1 MSTYASSVPS
11 HLGASD
17 PPTLA
22 ADDMGEITA
31 VEGEGEVEG
40 EDAEEEECGFCLFM
54 KGGGCKETFV
64 AWEKCVEEAEKLGE
78 DVVGKCSEATAL
90 LKKCMEAHAE
100 YYEPILRAEE
110 AMLDAAA
117 SDADAAAS
125 DHQNTEEHVEGKNS

>member
-1 MSTYASSVPS
+1 MSTYASSVSS
-11 HLGASD
+11 HLDASD

-22 ADDMGEITA
+22 TDDRGEITA
-31 VEGEGEVEG
+31 VVGEGQVEG
-40 EDAEEEECGFCLFM
+40 EDGEEECGFCLFM

-78 DVVGKCSEATAL
+78 DVVGKCSATTAL
-90 LKKCMEAHAE
+90 LKKCMDAHAE

-117 SDADAAAS
+117 SAADAAAS
-125 DHQNTEEHVEGKNS
+125 DAQNTEEHVEGKNS

>member
-1 MSTYASSVPS
+1 MSTYASSVPD

-17 PPTLA
+17 PPALA
-22 ADDMGEITA
+22 ADDRGEIA
-31 VEGEGEVEG
+31 GVEGEGEVAG
-40 EDAEEEECGFCLFM
+40 EDGEEEECPFCLFM

-78 DVVGKCSEATAL
+78 DVVGKCSAATVL
-90 LKKCMEAHAE
+90 LKKCMDAHAE

-117 SDADAAAS
+117 SAADAAAS
-125 DHQNTEEHVEGKNS
+125 DHQITEEQVEGKNS